1 MSDDARAATRR
12 TVTLEK
18 DPEPAPAAPGHGRAR
33 RFWSARR
40 LPSAVVALL
49 ALAGAGLLLYDVAAV
64 RAGRPAMAWRRRLAD
79 ELATRPLDDPW
90 VLGGAAAAMAV
101 GVWLLV
107 LALTPGLRGVLPMR
121 RATPDVRAGLDRA
134 AAALVLRD
142 RAMQV
147 SGVQSVKVTAGRRT
161 VKVAAVSHF
170 REPDRVRA
178 DLDAVLGEGMHGL
191 GLARPLRRSV
201 HVRRPK
207 KR

>member
-1 MSDDARAATRR
+1 MSAGEPADAR

-18 DPEPAPAAPGHGRAR
+18 APAPAPAARGRAR
-33 RFWSARR
+33 RFWSTRR
-40 LPSAVVALL
+40 LPAAVVALL

-64 RAGRPAMAWRRRLAD
+64 RADRPAMAWRRRLAG

-90 VLGGAAAAMAV
+90 VLGGAAAAMAI
-101 GVWLLV
+101 GLWLLV
-107 LALTPGLRGVLPMR
+107 LALTPGLRTVLPMR
-121 RATPDVRAGLDRA
+121 RTTPDVRAGLDRA

-142 RAMQV
+142 RAMEV
-147 SGVQSVKVTAGRRT
+147 SGVQSVKVLAGRRK

-170 REPDRVRA
+170 REPERVRA
-178 DLDAVLGEGMHGL
+178 DLDVVIGEGMHGL

-201 HVRRPK
+201 RVRRPR